1 MKLEN
6 EIKLDFKDVLFRPK
20 RSTLSSR
27 NEVQVEREFK
37 FKHSGR
43 SWTGVPIISSN
54 MDTISSVEMYK
65 ELSKK
70 KFLTCFHKYIN
81 INDIIKA
88 CQQGFDSQYFMLST
102 GITDKDFVNIQSQV
116 ELLKKNNI
124 ETHFICID
132 VANGYMFRLLD
143 FCKKMRS
150 RFPNITLIAGNVV
163 TREIV
168 EELIINGCVDII
180 KVGIGSGAVC
190 TTRLQTGVGMPQFS
204 AVLEC
209 SDAAHGLNAMIISDG
224 GICYPGDVGKAFGG
238 GADFVMVGSMLA
250 GTEESPGEV
259 ELYQGRYYKSYRG
272 MGSLGAMAQKDG
284 SSDRYFQKTDGEAD
298 KLVPEGIEGRVAYKG
313 PVSAII
319 HQQMGG
325 IRSSMGL
332 TGSATIEEM
341 RTKPQFMKITSAG
354 MGEPH
359 VHDVTIT
366 KEAPNYR
373 MG

>member
-224 GICYPGDVGKAFGG
+224 GICYSGDVGKAFGG

-250 GTEESPGEV
+250 GHTECPGDMIE
-259 ELYQGRYYKSYRG
+259 ENGKQYKLFYGMSSDTAMNKHHGGVASYR
-272 MGSLGAMAQKDG
+272 
-284 SSDRYFQKTDGEAD
+284 SSEGKTV
-298 KLVPEGIEGRVAYKG
+298 KVPFKG
-313 PVSAII
+313 PVENTLNNIL
-319 HQQMGG
+319 GG
-325 IRSSMGL
+325 VRSTCTYIGASRL
-332 TGSATIEEM
+332 KDINKCATFM
-341 RTKPQFMKITSAG
+341 RVNNI
-354 MGEPH
+354 
-359 VHDVTIT
+359 VN
-366 KEAPNYR
+366 NYYS
-373 MG
+373 